1 MKKILIFIIFLTLS
15 LATMAQ
21 TKNPKGITVGKDPDT
36 VLISK
41 ILTTDGTDIAF
52 YRGSK
57 LLTPVNPDSVSFE
70 SLDFEAVRV
79 LNSLGVTAVIAPL
92 SLELGGGVL
101 TPAMGDGNIYYNL
114 CLVKKVTVLTSFTF
128 VMSTSFVGTGDN
140 YNGIGI
146 YSVSNVDGSLTK
158 LSETANNA
166 NIWTAV
172 AGTPTTVN
180 LPTPLTL
187 QPGKYIIASIY
198 NNSAQSTAPSMQ
210 GIGTTTWYNV
220 MIPNGVKMSGY
231 SSSSTNNSLPAT
243 VTQNLIY
250 PTSNSYVVIGK

>member
-1 MKKILIFIIFLTLS
+1 M
-15 LATMAQ
+15 
-21 TKNPKGITVGKDPDT
+21 
-36 VLISK
+36 
-41 ILTTDGTDIAF
+41 
-52 YRGSK
+52 
-57 LLTPVNPDSVSFE
+57 
-70 SLDFEAVRV
+70 
-79 LNSLGVTAVIAPL
+79 GVPAVILPVA
-92 SLELGGGVL
+92 LELGGGVL

-114 CLVKKVTVLTSFTF
+114 CIVKKVTILTSFTF
-128 VMSTSFVGTGDN
+128 VMSTSFIGTGDN

-158 LSETANNA
+158 LSETANNID
-166 NIWTAV
+166 IWKAV

-210 GIGTTTWYNV
+210 GVGATTWYNV
-220 MIPNGVKMSGY
+220 MLPNGVKMTGY

-250 PTSNSYVVIGK
+250 PTSSSYVVIGK